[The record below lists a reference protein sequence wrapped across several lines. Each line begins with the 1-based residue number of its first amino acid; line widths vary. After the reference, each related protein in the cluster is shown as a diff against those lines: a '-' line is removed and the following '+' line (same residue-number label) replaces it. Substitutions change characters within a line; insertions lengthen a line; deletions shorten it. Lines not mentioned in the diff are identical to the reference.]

1 MKKNLAENQF
11 ADYTL
16 PMTDNPL
23 TAAIVIAL
31 IATSPI
37 PLALFS
43 LAIFSAI
50 NPLIEK
56 NKQNKEKKQMQIH
69 EQTAKKI
76 DALIEKTKGKF
87 FTLKF
92 IKKDGTLRT
101 INGKD
106 KYNRLIA
113 GTGSPATDALK
124 AKGYK
129 NAVNRNR
136 ETWVSFMPEKVVE
149 FKCGA
154 IHETF

>member
-1 MKKNLAENQF
+1 MKENL
-11 ADYTL
+11 
-16 PMTDNPL
+16 
-23 TAAIVIAL
+23 IHSAL
-31 IATSPI
+31 IVASI
-37 PLALFS
+37 PALFS
-43 LAIFSAI
+43 IFYLAARGSSVYILHRKA
-50 NPLIEK
+50 
-56 NKQNKEKKQMQIH
+56 KQNKTMQLQ

-76 DALIEKTKGKF
+76 DALIEKSKGKF

-92 IKKDGTLRT
+92 IKQDGTVRI

-106 KYNRLIA
+106 KYNRLIV

>member
-1 MKKNLAENQF
+1 
-11 ADYTL
+11 
-16 PMTDNPL
+16 MTDNL
-23 TAAIVIAL
+23 LIAAIIAL
-31 IATSPI
+31 ASL
-37 PLALFS
+37 PL
-43 LAIFSAI
+43 FSAI
-50 NPLIEK
+50 FLLIEK
-56 NKQNKEKKQMQIH
+56 NKQNKQMHIH

-87 FTLKF
+87 FTLTF
-92 IKKDGTLRT
+92 IKQDGTLRT

-106 KYNRLIA
+106 KYNRLIV

-136 ETWVSFMPEKVVE
+136 ESWVSFMPEKVVE

>member
-1 MKKNLAENQF
+1 MKKNLAKNQF
-11 ADYTL
+11 TGYTL
-16 PMTDNPL
+16 PMTDSPL

-56 NKQNKEKKQMQIH
+56 NKQNKQMQIH

-92 IKKDGTLRT
+92 IKKDGTLRV

-154 IHETF
+154 VHETF

>member
-1 MKKNLAENQF
+1 MKKNLAKNQF

-16 PMTDNPL
+16 PMTDNLLIVAIL
-23 TAAIVIAL
+23 TLAAI
-31 IATSPI
+31 
-37 PLALFS
+37 PLCGGVYL
-43 LAIFSAI
+43 
-50 NPLIEK
+50 LIEK
-56 NKQNKEKKQMQIH
+56 NKQNKQMHIH

-76 DALIEKTKGKF
+76 DALIEKSKGKF

-92 IKKDGTLRT
+92 IKQDGTVRI

-106 KYNRLIA
+106 KYNRLIV

>member
-1 MKKNLAENQF
+1 MKKNLAKNQF

-16 PMTDNPL
+16 PMTDNL
-23 TAAIVIAL
+23 LIAAAAALLLPVIIAL
-31 IATSPI
+31 ASI
-37 PLALFS
+37 S
-43 LAIFSAI
+43 LSSAI
-50 NPLIEK
+50 DLLIEK
-56 NKQNKEKKQMQIH
+56 NKQNKQMHIH

-76 DALIEKTKGKF
+76 DALIEKSKGKF

-92 IKKDGTLRT
+92 IKQDGTVRI

>member
-1 MKKNLAENQF
+1 
-11 ADYTL
+11 
-16 PMTDNPL
+16 MTDQL
-23 TAAIVIAL
+23 L
-31 IATSPI
+31 IAACVAPYVVV
-37 PLALFS
+37 LATFL
-43 LAIFSAI
+43 
-50 NPLIEK
+50 LIEK
-56 NKQNKEKKQMQIH
+56 NKQNKQMHIH

-87 FTLKF
+87 FTLTF
-92 IKKDGTLRT
+92 IKKDGTIRT

-106 KYNRLIA
+106 RYNRLVK

-129 NAVNRNR
+129 NAVNRNG
-136 ETWVSFMPEKVVE
+136 ESWVSFMPEKVVE

>member
-1 MKKNLAENQF
+1 MH
-11 ADYTL
+11 
-16 PMTDNPL
+16 
-23 TAAIVIAL
+23 
-31 IATSPI
+31 
-37 PLALFS
+37 
-43 LAIFSAI
+43 
-50 NPLIEK
+50 
-56 NKQNKEKKQMQIH
+56 IH

-87 FTLKF
+87 FTLTF
-92 IKKDGTLRT
+92 IKKDGTIRT

-106 KYNRLIA
+106 RYNRLVK

>member
-1 MKKNLAENQF
+1 MQKVLAKNRFLG
-11 ADYTL
+11 YTL
-16 PMTDNPL
+16 GMKENL
-23 TAAIVIAL
+23 IHSVLIVA
-31 IATSPI
+31 SI
-37 PLALFS
+37 PVLFS
-43 LAIFSAI
+43 IFYLAARGSSVYILHRKA
-50 NPLIEK
+50 
-56 NKQNKEKKQMQIH
+56 KQNKTMQLQ
-69 EQTAKKI
+69 EQTAKI
-76 DALIEKTKGKF
+76 EALIEKSKGKF

-129 NAVNRNR
+129 NAVNRNG
-136 ETWVSFMPEKVVE
+136 ESWVSFMPEKVVE

>member
-1 MKKNLAENQF
+1 MQDLSIAI
-11 ADYTL
+11 YTF
-16 PMTDNPL
+16 L
-23 TAAIVIAL
+23 TEHRTAVL
-31 IATSPI
+31 IASTIPI
-37 PLALFS
+37 IFCA
-43 LAIFSAI
+43 LAIAHVCALAI
-50 NPLIEK
+50 TRNLIEK
-56 NKQNKEKKQMQIH
+56 NKKKNKTMQHQNQIEKQ
-69 EQTAKKI
+69 I

-92 IKKDGTLRT
+92 IKQDGTMRT

-106 KYNRLIA
+106 KYNRLIV

>member
-1 MKKNLAENQF
+1 
-11 ADYTL
+11 
-16 PMTDNPL
+16 MTDNL
-23 TAAIVIAL
+23 LIAAIIAL
-31 IATSPI
+31 ASLP
-37 PLALFS
+37 LFS
-43 LAIFSAI
+43 ATFL
-50 NPLIEK
+50 LIEK
-56 NKQNKEKKQMQIH
+56 NKQNKQMHIH

-87 FTLKF
+87 FTLTF
-92 IKKDGTLRT
+92 IKQDGTLRT

-106 KYNRLIA
+106 KYNRLIV

>member
-1 MKKNLAENQF
+1 
-11 ADYTL
+11 
-16 PMTDNPL
+16 MTDQL
-23 TAAIVIAL
+23 LIAAIIAL
-31 IATSPI
+31 ASLP
-37 PLALFS
+37 LFS
-43 LAIFSAI
+43 ATFL
-50 NPLIEK
+50 LIEK
-56 NKQNKEKKQMQIH
+56 NKQNKQMHIH

-76 DALIEKTKGKF
+76 NALIEKTKGKF
-87 FTLKF
+87 FTLTF
-92 IKKDGTLRT
+92 IKQDGTLRT

-106 KYNRLIA
+106 KYNRLIV

>member
-1 MKKNLAENQF
+1 
-11 ADYTL
+11 
-16 PMTDNPL
+16 MTDNL
-23 TAAIVIAL
+23 LIAAIIAL
-31 IATSPI
+31 ASL
-37 PLALFS
+37 PL
-43 LAIFSAI
+43 FSAI
-50 NPLIEK
+50 FLLIEK
-56 NKQNKEKKQMQIH
+56 NKQNKQMHIH

-87 FTLKF
+87 FTLTF
-92 IKKDGTLRT
+92 IKQDGTLRT

-106 KYNRLIA
+106 KYNRLIV

>member
-1 MKKNLAENQF
+1 
-11 ADYTL
+11 
-16 PMTDNPL
+16 MTDQL
-23 TAAIVIAL
+23 LIAAIIAL
-31 IATSPI
+31 ASL
-37 PLALFS
+37 PL
-43 LAIFSAI
+43 FSAI
-50 NPLIEK
+50 FLLIEK
-56 NKQNKEKKQMQIH
+56 NKQNKQMHIH

-87 FTLKF
+87 FTLTF
-92 IKKDGTLRT
+92 IKKDGTIRT

-106 KYNRLIA
+106 RYNRLVK

-129 NAVNRNR
+129 NAVNRNG
-136 ETWVSFMPEKVVE
+136 ESWVSFMPEKVVE

>member
-1 MKKNLAENQF
+1 MQDTVK
-11 ADYTL
+11 T
-16 PMTDNPL
+16 
-23 TAAIVIAL
+23 AIVIAL
-31 IATSPI
+31 IATSPVI
-37 PLALFS
+37 LALAS
-43 LAIFSAI
+43 LLIFSAI

-56 NKQNKEKKQMQIH
+56 NKQNKQMHIH

-92 IKKDGTLRT
+92 IKKDGTVRI

>member
-1 MKKNLAENQF
+1 MQKVLAVKRF
-11 ADYTL
+11 TAYAL
-16 PMTDNPL
+16 GMTDQL
-23 TAAIVIAL
+23 LITA
-31 IATSPI
+31 IATVASI
-37 PLALFS
+37 PF
-43 LAIFSAI
+43 ISATFL
-50 NPLIEK
+50 LIEK
-56 NKQNKEKKQMQIH
+56 NKQNKQMHIH

-87 FTLKF
+87 FTLTF
-92 IKKDGTLRT
+92 IKQDGTLRT

-106 KYNRLIA
+106 KYNRLIV

-136 ETWVSFMPEKVVE
+136 ESWVSFMPEKVVE